1 MFVIKMKYCLYN
13 AIVAES
19 RKNLNLHYSNTKQ
32 KHITKFHM
40 KYQQGNYRNLTMFA
54 STLFPIWRSMER
66 EGRAVDWYQ
75 WTLRARNDGMPKLL
89 LQAKLV
95 SVFTENSLKI
105 LTDTYWYFRPPSDF
119 YQWFDPLLVEL
130 NSSTMHYIYF
140 QNLSKSV
147 WIFRLPRLECRNNK
161 GCRSFY
167 LCRTWKC
174 GLVLK
179 LYICLSFQ
187 RKTRLF
193 ILRRVHQF

>member
-1 MFVIKMKYCLYN
+1 MGRFCFIFLASFFLIFKLLWAGCWCLLLRWN
-13 AIVAES
+13 TVS
-19 RKNLNLHYSNTKQ
+19 TMPSWLNRATISIYITRTPNRNTLPSSTWNINKE
-32 KHITKFHM
+32 I
-40 KYQQGNYRNLTMFA
+40 NRNLTMFA

-147 WIFRLPRLECRNNK
+147 WIFRLPK
-161 GCRSFY
+161 
-167 LCRTWKC
+167 
-174 GLVLK
+174 
-179 LYICLSFQ
+179 
-187 RKTRLF
+187 
-193 ILRRVHQF
+193 